1 MVIKIAL
8 VIFIWLSSLA
18 PSNAAE
24 DISFKGT
31 SKSPSGETL
40 TLTGKL
46 LKPQGNGSFPAVIL
60 MHTCDVTLTAHSYSW
75 AEKISSWGYVTLVL
89 DSFTPRG
96 EKNICDRLYVVPF
109 DVRATDAFDAKA
121 YLAGLPFVNRSKVA
135 LIGWSHGGCAALA
148 SVSQANLSKM
158 FNDFGGAAARGDS
171 PQLSNYLK
179 ESGPFQAVIAFYPW
193 CAAGLDDSE
202 SPLLI
207 LSGEKDTLTSPTICQ
222 LKVPIKKIKH
232 EVTLKIYPGATH
244 SFDLN
249 LPAQV
254 KGGHKLT
261 FDPKA
266 TADATKRVE
275 SFLGKYLK

>member
-1 MVIKIAL
+1 MAQKD
-8 VIFIWLSSLA
+8 
-18 PSNAAE
+18 AA
-24 DISFKGT
+24 
-31 SKSPSGETL
+31 
-40 TLTGKL
+40 
-46 LKPQGNGSFPAVIL
+46 
-60 MHTCDVTLTAHSYSW
+60 
-75 AEKISSWGYVTLVL
+75 
-89 DSFTPRG
+89 
-96 EKNICDRLYVVPF
+96 YVVPF

-121 YLAGLPFVNRSKVA
+121 YFAGLPFVNRSKVA

-148 SVSQANLSKM
+148 SVSQANLNKM
-158 FNDFGGAAARGDS
+158 FNDLGGATRGAS

-207 LSGEKDTLTSPTICQ
+207 LIGEKDTLTSPTLCQ
-222 LKVPIKKIKH
+222 LKVPLGKTKH

-254 KGGHKLT
+254 KGGYKLT

-266 TADATKRVE
+266 TSDATKRVE
-275 SFLGKYLK
+275 SFLGKYLTLQRYM

>member
-1 MVIKIAL
+1 MAIKIAF

-18 PSNAAE
+18 PSSASE

-31 SKSPSGETL
+31 SKSSSGDTL

-46 LKPQGNGSFPAVIL
+46 FKPQGNGPFPAIIL
-60 MHTCDVTLTAHSYSW
+60 MHSCDVTLIPHNYSW
-75 AEKISSWGYVTLVL
+75 AEKISSWGYVTLSL

-96 EKNICDRLYVVPF
+96 EKNICDRVYAVPF

-121 YLAGLPFVNRSKVA
+121 YLAGLPFVNRSKLA

-148 SVSQANLSKM
+148 SMSQANLSKM
-158 FNDFGGAAARGDS
+158 FNDMGGATRGDS

-207 LSGEKDTLTSPTICQ
+207 LTGEKDTWLPPAGCQ
-222 LKVPIKKIKH
+222 LKVPLGKTKH

-249 LPAQV
+249 SPV
-254 KGGHKLT
+254 RVVGGHKLSY
-261 FDPKA
+261 DPKA
-266 TADATKRVE
+266 TDDATKRVK